1 MDLSFGTISEIL
13 DGATARRHVVPA
25 DARSGSVF
33 EEVELG
39 GARLFVKRS
48 SHCTDWVMRVSGDR
62 VHRANLLWQ
71 SGLMHQLPDCLDH
84 AVLAMQVDE
93 TTTEAVLTV
102 VMRDV
107 APALVPSGDAV
118 LPPEQHRRFIEHL
131 AALSAHF
138 LGWRDG
144 LGLTTMEQRLRLFAP
159 ATIDPEVSGAAPVPQ
174 ALAAADEGWRQLRTR
189 APVLARL
196 LDALHRDPRLLT
208 SLLDR
213 TPVTFLHGDWK
224 LGNLGS
230 HPDGRTVLL
239 DWSLPGSGPVCWD
252 LCWYLALNRARLPE
266 SKEDTAE
273 RFRRALE
280 TAGVGTD
287 GWFAEQLDLCLLGM
301 TATFGWEKALGDDL
315 ELEWWQSRALA
326 AQAAYQI
333 VPGFS
338 PPRTALPPRRTPPP
352 FRSKTTTPEEEPHD
366 HDEHRAP
373 AVRGSG
379 GAALTR
385 TDHLD
390 QR

>member
-1 MDLSFGTISEIL
+1 MDLSSPTISEIL
-13 DGATARRHVVPA
+13 DGATARRRVAPA
-25 DARSGSVF
+25 DARSGSMF
-33 EEVELG
+33 EQVELG

-48 SHCTDWVMRVSGDR
+48 SHDTDWVMRVSGDR
-62 VHRANLLWQ
+62 VHRAHLLWQ
-71 SGLMHQLPDCLDH
+71 SGLMHQLPDCFDH

-107 APALVPSGDAV
+107 GPALVPSGDAT
-118 LPPEQHRRFIEHL
+118 LPADQHRRFVEHL
-131 AALSAHF
+131 AALSARF

-144 LGLTTMEQRLRLFAP
+144 LGLTTMAQRLLLFAP
-159 ATIDPEVSGAAPVPQ
+159 ATIGPELGLSGPVPE
-174 ALAAADEGWRQLRTR
+174 ALAAADEGWRRLWAR
-189 APVLARL
+189 APELAGL
-196 LDALHRDPRLLT
+196 LDALHREPRLLT

-239 DWSLPGSGPVCWD
+239 DWSLPGSGAVCWD

-280 TAGVGTD
+280 TAGVRTD
-287 GWFAEQLDLCLLGM
+287 GWFREQLDLCLLGM
-301 TATFGWEKALGDDL
+301 TATFGWEKALGDDT

-326 AQAAYQI
+326 AQATYHV
-333 VPGFS
+333 VPE
-338 PPRTALPPRRTPPP
+338 TP
-352 FRSKTTTPEEEPHD
+352 
-366 HDEHRAP
+366 
-373 AVRGSG
+373 
-379 GAALTR
+379 L
-385 TDHLD
+385 
-390 QR
+390 

>member
-1 MDLSFGTISEIL
+1 MNLSSGTISEIL
-13 DGATARRHVVPA
+13 QGATFRRQVAPA
-25 DARSGSVF
+25 DARSGSRF

-48 SHCTDWVMRVSGDR
+48 SHDTDWVMRVSGDR
-62 VHRANLLWQ
+62 VHRAHLLWQ

-84 AVLAMQVDE
+84 AVLAMQVDG
-93 TTTEAVLTV
+93 TSTGALLTV

-107 APALVPSGDAV
+107 GPALVPPGDVRLLAD
-118 LPPEQHRRFIEHL
+118 QHRRFVEHL
-131 AALSAHF
+131 AALSARF
-138 LGWRDG
+138 LGWQDG
-144 LGLTTMEQRLRLFAP
+144 LGLTTMAQRLQLFAP
-159 ATIDPEVSGAAPVPQ
+159 ATIGRELVRPGPVPE

-189 APVLARL
+189 APELAAI
-196 LDALHRDPRLLT
+196 LDALHREPRLLT

-239 DWSLPGSGPVCWD
+239 DWSLPGSGAVCWD

-280 TAGVGTD
+280 AAGVRTD
-287 GWFAEQLDLCLLGM
+287 GWFTEQLELCLLGM
-301 TATFGWEKALGDDL
+301 TATFGWEKALGDDI

-326 AQAAYQI
+326 AQAAYQ
-333 VPGFS
+333 VVAQGS
-338 PPRTALPPRRTPPP
+338 PFRRPALPRQTPPTLAHTGDD
-352 FRSKTTTPEEEPHD
+352 S
-366 HDEHRAP
+366 
-373 AVRGSG
+373 
-379 GAALTR
+379 
-385 TDHLD
+385 
-390 QR
+390 